1 MKLYS
6 IWWEEEIALMCSC
19 NDCSKKKNRR
29 RRENCL
35 PFASCESLE
44 RNQSFE
50 SEVFCFVQS
59 QLTPPNSCS
68 SELTQMPTTGSQG
81 FDPGNFKL
89 LWHAEAAGVTAFWF
103 TEAVCHFAKKKKKCE
118 CLWWW
123 RMRLDV
129 WRKHS
134 VARRTWESRCGRHLS
149 SVLGATHFTDSV
161 WKGIAGWEAVIE
173 CNCVWQPETTAS
185 KHRTCWKMKIE
196 VHLGTWKNKFHL
208 FFSFRFFSNVSKQL
222 YPPELYGPVSNVK
235 KQKPFQ

>member
-1 MKLYS
+1 MRISWKKSKL
-6 IWWEEEIALMCSC
+6 WKWGFLFCAVPAHPTQLMLLWTDSDA
-19 NDCSKKKNRR
+19 NHWQPRI
-29 RRENCL
+29 
-35 PFASCESLE
+35 
-44 RNQSFE
+44 
-50 SEVFCFVQS
+50 
-59 QLTPPNSCS
+59 
-68 SELTQMPTTGSQG
+68 
-81 FDPGNFKL
+81 DPGNFKL

-196 VHLGTWKNKFHL
+196 VHLGTWKNKLHL